1 MNNSSIF
8 LRKAGTGFLLAA
20 LCLGIFS
27 SCKDEDALIKPLDST
42 TAELYNSTVSSL
54 TFTWDKVA
62 NAVQYG
68 YELKTEDGTVV
79 AADVTSGTTATFT
92 GLKDDTNYI
101 LDVWAYSAY
110 GSLYDTKSAVT
121 SLTART
127 AAIVPLDTPVLTV
140 STEGAAT
147 ISWEAIANASSY
159 SYSCTSENGTN
170 ISGTTEETYVTLNGI
185 KTGDYTVSV
194 KAVSGNE
201 AYSDSEAASV
211 TFSYV
216 LAREENWRVNGTV
229 NDGADKTW
237 TATLVA
243 WSDGSYTLKNWYNV
257 EGYDLEFTVNSDG
270 TITVTNND
278 KTSSGVWVASGDNVD
293 DGWVQLYT
301 TSYGSDY
308 YSYFNG
314 TKVSGNFYCYNYR
327 TSGWYEFT
335 WKAGSGEKTENWRV
349 EGTVNDGAGKTWTA
363 TLVAWSDGSY
373 TLKDWYN
380 VEGND
385 LEFTVNS
392 DGTISAT
399 NYYADYYPNIWIASG
414 DEIDYGWVQIYTAD
428 GYSSF
433 TGDKTGGEV
442 WLYSY
447 RTKGYYDFVW
457 TGAAESSLIDKIVGT
472 YTQDNSYQFW
482 YNSAWGNYSST
493 NNITIAK
500 VDDTTV
506 SIEGF
511 VYETSDGGKV
521 INATVD
527 SEKGILTIAPQ
538 MVDDWYKLA
547 GQNALTES
555 VTATW
560 SDGVITFGDWSLWY
574 DGYAYAYSTKTVLTK
589 K

>member
-20 LCLGIFS
+20 LFLGAFS
-27 SCKDEDALIKPLDST
+27 SCKDEDVLTTPLSAT
-42 TAELYNSTVSSL
+42 SGELYNSTVSSL

-68 YELKTEDGTVV
+68 YELKTENGTAV
-79 AADVTSGTTATFT
+79 AADVTSGTSATFT
-92 GLKDDTNYI
+92 GLKDNTTYL

-110 GSLYDTKSAVT
+110 GSQYEKSPVT
-121 SLTART
+121 TLTART
-127 AAIVPLDTPVLTV
+127 PAIVPLDTPVLTV

-147 ISWEAIANASSY
+147 ISWEAIKNASSY
-159 SYSCTSENGTN
+159 SYTCTSENGTE
-170 ISGTTEETYVTLNGI
+170 ISGTTEETYVTLNGL
-185 KTGDYTVSV
+185 KTGDYTATVTALSEE
-194 KAVSGNE
+194 E
-201 AYSDSEAASV
+201 AYSDSEPATA

-216 LAREENWRVNGTV
+216 QVREESWRVNGTV
-229 NDGADKTW
+229 NDGADNTW

-243 WSDGSYTLKNWYNV
+243 WSDGSYTLKDWYNV

-278 KTSSGVWVASGDNVD
+278 KASSGVWVASGDNVD

-301 TSYGSDY
+301 TVYGSDY

-314 TKVSGNFYCYNYR
+314 TKVSGNFYCYSYR
-327 TSGWYEFT
+327 TEGWYEFT
-335 WKAGSGEKTENWRV
+335 WKAGGGEKTESWRA

-380 VEGND
+380 VEGYD

-392 DGTISAT
+392 DGTITAT
-399 NYYADYYPNIWIASG
+399 NYYADYYPDIWISSG
-414 DEIDYGWVQIYTAD
+414 DDVDYGWVQIYTAD

-433 TGDKTGGEV
+433 TGGKTGGEV

-447 RTKGYYDFVW
+447 RTQGYYDFTW
-457 TGAAESSLIDKIVGT
+457 TGASEGSPVDKLVGT
-472 YTQDNSYQFW
+472 YAQDNSYQFW
-482 YNSAWGNYSST
+482 YDSAWGDYSST
-493 NNITIAK
+493 NDITIAK

-511 VYETSDGGKV
+511 VYETSDGGKL
-521 INATVD
+521 INATFD
-527 SEKGILTIAPQ
+527 PEKGTLTIASQ
-538 MVDDWYKLA
+538 MLTQWYKLA
-547 GQNALTES
+547 GQNAETEA

-560 SDGVITFGDWSLWY
+560 NDGVITFGDWSLWY
-574 DGYAYAYSTKTVLTK
+574 DGYPYAYSTKTVLTK

>member
-20 LCLGIFS
+20 LFLGAFS
-27 SCKDEDALIKPLDST
+27 SCKDEDVLTTPLSAT
-42 TAELYNSTVSSL
+42 SGELYNSTVSSL

-68 YELKTEDGTVV
+68 YELKTENGTAV
-79 AADVTSGTTATFT
+79 AADVTSGTSATFT
-92 GLKDDTNYI
+92 GLKDNTTYL

-110 GSLYDTKSAVT
+110 GSQYEKSPVT
-121 SLTART
+121 TLTART
-127 AAIVPLDTPVLTV
+127 PAIVPLDTPVLTV

-147 ISWEAIANASSY
+147 ISWEAIKNASSY
-159 SYSCTSENGTN
+159 SYSCTSENGTK
-170 ISGTTEETYVTLNGI
+170 ISGTTEETYVTLNGL
-185 KTGDYTVSV
+185 KTGDYTATVTALSEE
-194 KAVSGNE
+194 E
-201 AYSDSEAASV
+201 AYSDSEPATA

-216 LAREENWRVNGTV
+216 QVREESWRVNGTV
-229 NDGADKTW
+229 NDGADNTW

-243 WSDGSYTLKNWYNV
+243 WSDGSYTLKDWYNV

-278 KTSSGVWVASGDNVD
+278 KASSGVWVASGDNVD

-301 TSYGSDY
+301 AAYGSDY

-314 TKVSGNFYCYNYR
+314 TKVSGNFYCYSYR
-327 TSGWYEFT
+327 TEGWYEFT
-335 WKAGSGEKTENWRV
+335 WKAGGGEKTESWRA

-363 TLVAWSDGSY
+363 TMVAWSDGSY

-380 VEGND
+380 VEGYD

-392 DGTISAT
+392 DGTITAT
-399 NYYADYYPNIWIASG
+399 NYYADYYPDIWISSG
-414 DEIDYGWVQIYTAD
+414 DDVDYGWVQIYTAD

-433 TGDKTGGEV
+433 TGGKTGGEV

-447 RTKGYYDFVW
+447 RTQGYYDFTW
-457 TGAAESSLIDKIVGT
+457 TGASEGSPVDKLVGT
-472 YTQDNSYQFW
+472 YAQDNSYQFW
-482 YNSAWGNYSST
+482 YDSAWGDYSST
-493 NNITIAK
+493 NDITIAK

-511 VYETSDGGKV
+511 VYETSDGGKL
-521 INATVD
+521 INATFD
-527 SEKGILTIAPQ
+527 PEKGTLTIASQ
-538 MVDDWYKLA
+538 MLTQWYKLA
-547 GQNALTES
+547 GQNAETEA

-560 SDGVITFGDWSLWY
+560 NDGVITFGDWSLWY
-574 DGYAYAYSTKTVLTK
+574 DGYPYAYSTKTVLTK

>member
-1 MNNSSIF
+1 M
-8 LRKAGTGFLLAA
+8 
-20 LCLGIFS
+20 
-27 SCKDEDALIKPLDST
+27 
-42 TAELYNSTVSSL
+42 
-54 TFTWDKVA
+54 
-62 NAVQYG
+62 
-68 YELKTEDGTVV
+68 
-79 AADVTSGTTATFT
+79 
-92 GLKDDTNYI
+92 
-101 LDVWAYSAY
+101 
-110 GSLYDTKSAVT
+110 
-121 SLTART
+121 
-127 AAIVPLDTPVLTV
+127 
-140 STEGAAT
+140 
-147 ISWEAIANASSY
+147 
-159 SYSCTSENGTN
+159 
-170 ISGTTEETYVTLNGI
+170 
-185 KTGDYTVSV
+185 
-194 KAVSGNE
+194 
-201 AYSDSEAASV
+201 
-211 TFSYV
+211 
-216 LAREENWRVNGTV
+216 
-229 NDGADKTW
+229 
-237 TATLVA
+237 
-243 WSDGSYTLKNWYNV
+243 
-257 EGYDLEFTVNSDG
+257 
-270 TITVTNND
+270 
-278 KTSSGVWVASGDNVD
+278 
-293 DGWVQLYT
+293 
-301 TSYGSDY
+301 
-308 YSYFNG
+308 
-314 TKVSGNFYCYNYR
+314 
-327 TSGWYEFT
+327 
-335 WKAGSGEKTENWRV
+335 
-349 EGTVNDGAGKTWTA
+349 
-363 TLVAWSDGSY
+363 VAWSDGSY

-482 YNSAWGNYSST
+482 YNSAWSNYSST
-493 NNITIAK
+493 NDITIAK

>member
-20 LCLGIFS
+20 LCVGIFS

-127 AAIVPLDTPVLTV
+127 AAIVPLATPVLTV
-140 STEGAAT
+140 STENAASV
-147 ISWEAIANASSY
+147 SWEAIPDASSY
-159 SYSCTSENGTN
+159 KYTCTSDNGTD
-170 ISGTTEETYVTLNGI
+170 IFGTTTETYVTFNGI
-185 KTGDYTVSV
+185 KTGEYTATVT
-194 KAVSGNE
+194 AVSEQE
-201 AYSDSEAASV
+201 AYSDSEPATV

-216 LAREENWRVNGTV
+216 QAREVSWR
-229 NDGADKTW
+229 
-237 TATLVA
+237 
-243 WSDGSYTLKNWYNV
+243 
-257 EGYDLEFTVNSDG
+257 
-270 TITVTNND
+270 
-278 KTSSGVWVASGDNVD
+278 AS
-293 DGWVQLYT
+293 
-301 TSYGSDY
+301 
-308 YSYFNG
+308 
-314 TKVSGNFYCYNYR
+314 
-327 TSGWYEFT
+327 
-335 WKAGSGEKTENWRV
+335 
-349 EGTVNDGAGKTWTA
+349 GTVNDGAGNTWKA

-380 VEGND
+380 VEGYD

-392 DGTISAT
+392 DGTLNITNNDKSSSGIWVASGDNVDDGWVNLYTAAYGSSYYSYFNGTKVSGDFYCYNYRTEDYYEFTWKAEKTESWRAGGTVNDGAGNTWTATLVAWTDGSYTIKDWYNVEGYDLDFTVNSDGTITAT
-399 NYYADYYPNIWIASG
+399 NYYADYYPDIWIASG
-414 DEIDYGWVQIYTAD
+414 DETDYGWVEIYTAD

-433 TGDKTGGEV
+433 SGSECEV
-442 WLYSY
+442 WFYSY

-457 TGAAESSLIDKIVGT
+457 TGATGSSLVDKLVGT

-482 YNSAWGNYSST
+482 YNNAWGNYSST
-493 NNITIAK
+493 NDITIAK

-547 GQNALTES
+547 GQNALTDS